1 MKPIPFQS
9 IDWNSIQATEHP
21 GETGMAYWK
30 TIDYGGLRIR
40 MVEYSAGY
48 QANHWC
54 KLGHIL
60 LCVKGELVSELAD
73 GSVHILK
80 EGMSYH
86 VTDNISNHRSRT
98 QNGASLF
105 IVDGEFLSDTANS

>member
-1 MKPIPFQS
+1 MKPIPYQS
-9 IDWNSIQATEHP
+9 IDWNSIPATQHP

-73 GSVHILK
+73 GSTHTLK
-80 EGMSYH
+80 EGMGYH

-98 QNGASLF
+98 EKGALLF
-105 IVDGEFLSDTANS
+105 IVDGEFLSG